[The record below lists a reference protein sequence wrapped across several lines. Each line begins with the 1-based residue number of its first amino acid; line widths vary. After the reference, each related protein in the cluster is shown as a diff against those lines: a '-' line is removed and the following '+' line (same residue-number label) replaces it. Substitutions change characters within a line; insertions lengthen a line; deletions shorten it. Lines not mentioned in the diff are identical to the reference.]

1 METAAL
7 GFVLEQAAERL
18 IPPAAREAVLGDL
31 RESYARRGDYV
42 REILK
47 AAPYVIASQMMRHL
61 NLPVLMLQGAM
72 IFWFF
77 NGRMVVLALP
87 LLMLREAYQPLTR
100 PDPRV
105 AMRGALVLSFVSL
118 LVGLAT
124 PMPHSHV
131 LLTLLPAGPL
141 SLVLCGLRTGVIL
154 GIDRYAVILPGAM
167 PLAALR
173 ARHGDFLRRQRRRRW
188 LDIAMLGIAAL
199 CWPLLIER
207 SLSVPLSAVFLAAAL
222 YQFNALLRDVR
233 ETPTNF
239 ARLAQHYAD
248 EMQDDAQFRR
258 FICWLWVVPGLCLIQ
273 RGMLLGIAPQAQI
286 VLQAVLTVLLCFG
299 AGAINRE
306 QCGRVR
312 EEISLL
318 GVLRETPSVLA

>member
-7 GFVLEQAAERL
+7 GSALEQAAERL

-77 NGRMVVLALP
+77 NGRMVALALP
-87 LLMLREAYQPLTR
+87 LLVLREAYQPLTR

-105 AMRGALVLSFVSL
+105 AMRGALVLSFASL

-124 PMPHSHV
+124 RMPLIQA
-131 LLTLLPAGPL
+131 LLYLLLVGPL
-141 SLVLCGLRTGVIL
+141 SFVLCGLRTGVIL
-154 GIDRYAVILPGAM
+154 GIDRYDTILPGAM

-173 ARHGDFLRRQRRRRW
+173 ARHGDFLRRRRRRRW

-199 CWPLLIER
+199 CWHLLIER

-222 YQFNALLRDVR
+222 YQFNALFRDVQ

-273 RGMLLGIAPQAQI
+273 TGMISGIAPQAQI

-318 GVLRETPSVLA
+318 GVLRETPSILA

>member
-1 METAAL
+1 MEALAL
-7 GFVLEQAAERL
+7 GSCLERAVERL
-18 IPPAAREAVLGDL
+18 IPPAAREGVLGDL
-31 RESYARRGDYV
+31 RESYSAPRDYL

-77 NGRMVVLALP
+77 NGRVAALVLP
-87 LLMLREAYQPLTR
+87 LLMLREAYQPLSR

-105 AMRGALVLSFVSL
+105 ALRGALALSFASL

-124 PMPHSHV
+124 RMPHSQAFLI
-131 LLTLLPAGPL
+131 LLLSGPL

-154 GIDRYAVILPGAM
+154 GIDRYDTILPDAM

-173 ARHGDFLRRQRRRRW
+173 ARRHDFLRRQRRRRR
-188 LDIAMLGIAAL
+188 LDIAALGLAAL

-222 YQFNALLRDVR
+222 YQFNALFCDMQ
-233 ETPTNF
+233 EAPANF
-239 ARLAQHYAD
+239 ARLAQYYAD
-248 EMQDDAQFRR
+248 EMQNDAQFRR
-258 FICWLWVVPGLCLIQ
+258 FFCWLWVVPGLCLIQ
-273 RGMLLGIAPQAQI
+273 TGIVSGIPAPAQT
-286 VLQAVLTVLLCFG
+286 VLHAVLTVLLCFG

-306 QCGRVR
+306 ERGRVQ

-318 GVLRETPSVLA
+318 GQLRETPSILA

>member
-1 METAAL
+1 MEAAAL
-7 GFVLEQAAERL
+7 GFALEGAVERL

-31 RESYARRGDYV
+31 RESYARRGDYL

-47 AAPYVIASQMMRHL
+47 AAPYVIASQMTRHL

-77 NGRMVVLALP
+77 DGRMVALALP
-87 LLMLREAYQPLTR
+87 LLMLREAYQPLAR

-105 AMRGALVLSFVSL
+105 ALRGAVALSFASL

-124 PMPHSHV
+124 RMPLSQA
-131 LLTLLPAGPL
+131 LLILLLAGPL
-141 SLVLCGLRTGVIL
+141 SFVLCGLRTSVIL
-154 GIDRYAVILPGAM
+154 GIDRYDTVLPDAM

-173 ARHGDFLRRQRRRRW
+173 ARHGDFLRRQRRRRR
-188 LDIAMLGIAAL
+188 LDIAALGVAAL

-222 YQFNALLRDVR
+222 YQFKALLCDER

-248 EMQDDAQFRR
+248 QMQDDAQFRR
-258 FICWLWVVPGLCLIQ
+258 FLCWLWVVPGLCLIQ
-273 RGMLLGIAPQAQI
+273 TGMVSGIAPPVQI
-286 VLQAVLTVLLCFG
+286 VLHVVLTVLLCFG

-306 QCGRVR
+306 KCGRVR

-318 GVLRETPSVLA
+318 GVLRETPPILA

>member
-7 GFVLEQAAERL
+7 GFVLEQAVERL

-31 RESYARRGDYV
+31 RESYGRRGDYL

-77 NGRMVVLALP
+77 DGRMAALALP
-87 LLMLREAYQPLTR
+87 LLMLREAYQPLAR

-105 AMRGALVLSFVSL
+105 ALRGALVLSFASLLAGLATRMPLIQALLYLL
-118 LVGLAT
+118 LVG
-124 PMPHSHV
+124 
-131 LLTLLPAGPL
+131 PL
-141 SLVLCGLRTGVIL
+141 SFVLCGLRTGVIL
-154 GIDRYAVILPGAM
+154 GIDRYDTILPEAM

-173 ARHGDFLRRQRRRRW
+173 ARHGGFLRRQRRRRW

-199 CWPLLIER
+199 CWPLLIGR

-222 YQFNALLRDVR
+222 YQFNALLSDVG
-233 ETPTNF
+233 EAPTSF

-273 RGMLLGIAPQAQI
+273 TGMVSGIAPPAHI